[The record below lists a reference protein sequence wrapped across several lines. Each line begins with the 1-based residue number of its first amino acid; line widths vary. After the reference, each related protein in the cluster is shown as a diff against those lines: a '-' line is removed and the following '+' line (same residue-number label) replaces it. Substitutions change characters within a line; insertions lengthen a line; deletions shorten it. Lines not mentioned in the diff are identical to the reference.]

1 VSGWDQAGDVV
12 WWVHP
17 PKVTGNCRCA
27 GAWERLCGEGEPMAV
42 GGFAARR
49 AAGDRAVPGLAGRAA
64 GGGR

>member
-1 VSGWDQAGDVV
+1 
-12 WWVHP
+12 
-17 PKVTGNCRCA
+17 VTGNCRCA